1 MCLEQSPQ
9 DNVSDLQKALK
20 QVSIYAE
27 ENRKHKEE
35 LKTFLSLLSHDLKSP
50 LNHVSTF
57 ITMALMH
64 KDLPKDV
71 KSYLS
76 RSLKSCFQASRIVDG
91 VNLLSKVSLLD
102 SFEEVD
108 LNNSVEVAKAHLQES
123 IKSRQASVEVVGV
136 LPTIKGN
143 TFAVEHVFI
152 NVISNSLKF
161 VPENPTIT
169 ITPVKYNCV
178 VVEDNGPGVE
188 EELLEYMF
196 LMFNKFS
203 KADDSG
209 SGVGLG
215 IVKKIMEAH
224 NGHAWAKNRPEGGLS
239 VYLDFN
245 NV

>member
-1 MCLEQSPQ
+1 MCLENSPEK
-9 DNVSDLQKALK
+9 NVSDLQKALR
-20 QVSIYAE
+20 QVSKYAE

-35 LKTFLSLLSHDLKSP
+35 LKTFLSLLSHDLKAP
-50 LNHVSTF
+50 MNHVSTF
-57 ITMALMH
+57 ITMALTN
-64 KDLPKDV
+64 KNIPKDV

-76 RSLKSCFQASRIVDG
+76 RALKSCFQASRIVDG

-102 SFEEVD
+102 SFENVD
-108 LNNSVEVAKAHLQES
+108 LNNSVEVAKLYLQES
-123 IKSRQASVEVVGV
+123 IKAKQATVEVTGT
-136 LPTIKGN
+136 LPTIRGN

-161 VPENPTIT
+161 VPDKPRIT
-169 ITPVKYNCV
+169 ISPVKYNCV
-178 VVEDNGPGVE
+178 VVEDNGPGVDE
-188 EELLEYMF
+188 EMLEYIF

-203 KADDSG
+203 KSDDSG